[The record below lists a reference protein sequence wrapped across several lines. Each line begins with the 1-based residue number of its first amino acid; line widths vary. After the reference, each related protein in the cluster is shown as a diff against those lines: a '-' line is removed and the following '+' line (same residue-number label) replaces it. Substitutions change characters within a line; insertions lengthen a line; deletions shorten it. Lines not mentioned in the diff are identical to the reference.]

1 MPQLRNWGK
10 WVPGSWG
17 SDLDCVPKLLLLN
30 RCRIN
35 IIIYIWYFSLLSIEF
50 LKFCMVYA
58 YVKALVV
65 PSFKY
70 PNFWPHFKRNLFLE
84 KLEKIASR
92 TRKGK
97 KPNKTVDQ
105 AQFHRGLLLLILEGD
120 SSVNYT
126 SDDGIAVSKFHTLK
140 SSVNWVITPRLLALY
155 CEVK

>member
-1 MPQLRNWGK
+1 MYLKKNKSTRNHGK
-10 WVPGSWG
+10 SVFYIILGS
-17 SDLDCVPKLLLLN
+17 LTTRNQKI
-30 RCRIN
+30 IN
-35 IIIYIWYFSLLSIEF
+35 STIQKF